1 MRRKPLIHKEYA
13 DHWSEEPRSIQYQ
26 DFLTTCR
33 NSFAQDKQSFDPSKR
48 FSPLDGE
55 QKLIDS
61 YNQQYKKAYIE
72 QWNDIQHAFEAC
84 LRKKDPKRHNI
95 VQCFNDEIVAIDHY
109 HNQHFY
115 TERWELFKISYE
127 ESDRDLNQIH
137 MIPISKKEKEKAIL
151 TKQQKQMR
159 WVQYWREHQEEKI
172 SSYAKMTKKE
182 WLESEGISEI
192 DFITAEILVRQQ
204 ELSK

>member
-1 MRRKPLIHKEYA
+1 MRRNPLIHQEYA
-13 DHWSEEPRSIQYQ
+13 DHWSEEPRSIQFQ
-26 DFLTTCR
+26 DFLTKCR
-33 NSFAQDKQSFDPSKR
+33 NSFAQDKQSFDPSER
-48 FSPLDGE
+48 FNPLNGD

-72 QWNDIQHAFEAC
+72 QWNDIQLKFEAC

-95 VQCFNDEIVAIDHY
+95 VQCFNDEIVSIDHY
-109 HNQHFY
+109 HNQLFY

-127 ESDRDLNQIH
+127 ERNRDINQIH

-151 TKQQKQMR
+151 TKQQKQIR
-159 WVQYWREHQEEKI
+159 WVKYWREHQE
-172 SSYAKMTKKE
+172 SPLADYAQMTKKE

-192 DFITAEILVRQQ
+192 DFITAEILVRRL
-204 ELSK
+204 EFSK

>member
-1 MRRKPLIHKEYA
+1 MRRKPLIHQEYA
-13 DHWSEEPRSIQYQ
+13 DHWSEEPRSIQFQ
-26 DFLTTCR
+26 DFLIKCR

-48 FSPLDGE
+48 FNSLDGDQE
-55 QKLIDS
+55 LIDL

-72 QWNDIQHAFEAC
+72 QWNDIQQVFEAC

-95 VQCFNDEIVAIDHY
+95 VQCFNDEIVTIDHY
-109 HNQHFY
+109 HTQLFY
-115 TERWELFKISYE
+115 NERWELFKISYE

-137 MIPISKKEKEKAIL
+137 MIPISKKEKEKAISI
-151 TKQQKQMR
+151 KQQKQMR
-159 WVQYWREHQEEKI
+159 WVQYWKEHQQENI

-204 ELSK
+204 ELSN

>member
-1 MRRKPLIHKEYA
+1 MRRKPLIHQEYA
-13 DHWSEEPRSIQYQ
+13 DHWSEEPRSIQFQ
-26 DFLTTCR
+26 DFLIKCR

-48 FSPLDGE
+48 FNSLYGDQE
-55 QKLIDS
+55 LIDL

-72 QWNDIQHAFEAC
+72 QWNDIQQVFEAC

-95 VQCFNDEIVAIDHY
+95 VQCFNDEIVTIDHY
-109 HNQHFY
+109 HTQLFY
-115 TERWELFKISYE
+115 NERWELFKISYE
-127 ESDRDLNQIH
+127 ESNRDLNQIH
-137 MIPISKKEKEKAIL
+137 MIPISKKEKEKAISI
-151 TKQQKQMR
+151 KQQKQMR
-159 WVQYWREHQEEKI
+159 WVQYWKEHQQENI

-204 ELSK
+204 EFSN